1 MSDQRLDH
9 LTSPPASGRYSRAP
23 IIEAVIDLRISVDPS
38 VTLDDLA
45 KVHAQES
52 QRYPQVKKRM
62 EVKGEIGLE
71 EAGVR
76 AAAVGAQT
84 GHVLTSSDEKY
95 IAQVRLDG
103 FSFSRLAPYDSWAPF
118 HDEAMRLWTLYRQI
132 VSPKLVTRL
141 GVRYINRLDIPSQVI
156 EIKDYL
162 RTSPEI
168 SPALP
173 QTLASYFMQIQIPLQ
188 NYAATVNI
196 NSTIVEPPN
205 PNTTSLVLD
214 IDTFRDVNLSSS
226 SDSFDDNLEEGLTE
240 LRRAKNFVFEGCITP
255 ATREMII

>member
-1 MSDQRLDH
+1 MSDQRLGD

-23 IIEAVIDLRISVDPS
+23 IVEAVIDLRVSLDRAI
-38 VTLDDLA
+38 TLDDLA

-62 EVKGEIGLE
+62 EVQGEIGLE
-71 EAGVR
+71 ETGVR
-76 AAAVGAQT
+76 AAAFGTQT
-84 GHVLTSSDEKY
+84 GHVLTSTDEKH
-95 IAQVRLDG
+95 IAQIRLDG

-132 VSPKLVTRL
+132 ASPEFVTRL
-141 GVRYINRLDIPSQVI
+141 GVRYINRLDIPSQII
-156 EIKDYL
+156 EITDYL

-173 QTLASYFMQIQIPLQ
+173 QTLAGYFMQIQIPLPD
-188 NYAATVNI
+188 YEAIVNI

-205 PNTTSLVLD
+205 PNTTALVLD
-214 IDTFRDVNLSSS
+214 IDTFKEVNLSLSS
-226 SDSFDDNLEEGLTE
+226 ESFDDDLEEGLTQ